1 MDLPIFPLYA
11 SAILIFLLQ
20 SFLADT
26 PLPSFKVQVN
36 PTTSTGRFPWLHL
49 ACLWYSVVCSITSD
63 SLRPMAPLLLFSHT
77 VVYDSATPWIAAR
90 QASLFLTIS
99 WSLPKFMPITSVMPS
114 NHLILWCL
122 FSCLQSFPASGTFPM
137 SQLFTSDDQN
147 TDSSLFFLFSH
158 LLELFFLTSL
168 NVYFV
173 P

>member
-63 SLRPMAPLLLFSHT
+63 SLRPMAPLVLFSHT

-90 QASLFLTIS
+90 QASLFLTHLLKFAQVHAHYIS
-99 WSLPKFMPITSVMPS
+99 DAIQPSHPLMPLLLPSIFPSIRDFSNESAVHIRWPKYWLLSVFPIFSLTG
-114 NHLILWCL
+114 
-122 FSCLQSFPASGTFPM
+122 A
-137 SQLFTSDDQN
+137 
-147 TDSSLFFLFSH
+147 LFSH
-158 LLELFFLTSL
+158 
-168 NVYFV
+168 
-173 P
+173 